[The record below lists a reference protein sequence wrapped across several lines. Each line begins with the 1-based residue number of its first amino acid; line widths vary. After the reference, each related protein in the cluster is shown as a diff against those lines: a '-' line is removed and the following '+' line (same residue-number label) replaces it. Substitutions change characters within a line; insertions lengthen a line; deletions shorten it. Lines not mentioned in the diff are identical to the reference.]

1 MEQNKTEFTSS
12 AAMPMSLSEIANLHS
27 AFFCSAENLIT
38 GDSLARNLTALPIS
52 EWLAKLVG
60 RMRDLCRNRNDESVA
75 SQLAD
80 DKVGVG
86 GTVFEEQNLELAAV
100 FEVGKL
106 IGDSTHTD
114 SFDGIKAGVSLRA

>member
-1 MEQNKTEFTSS
+1 MT
-12 AAMPMSLSEIANLHS
+12 MPLSEMIANLHS
-27 AFFCSAENLIT
+27 ASFCSAENLIA

-60 RMRDLCRNRNDESVA
+60 RMHDLRRNDESVA

-80 DKVGVG
+80 DKVGGG
-86 GTVFEEQNLELAAV
+86 GTVFDWQNLELAAV